1 MSNDERSTK
10 QRRREDDTTI
20 IRHLII
26 RHSFDL
32 RHSDFVILAPGL
44 DCEIGIPIFLTR
56 IWH

>member
-20 IRHLII
+20 IGDLII
-26 RHSFDL
+26 RHSFGL
-32 RHSDFVILAPGL
+32 RHPDFVILAPGL
-44 DCEIGIPIFLTR
+44 DYEIGIPIFLTR

>member
-20 IRHLII
+20 VRHLII
-26 RHSFDL
+26 RHSFDFC
-32 RHSDFVILAPGL
+32 HWAFVILAPAL
-44 DCEIGIPIFLTR
+44 DCEIGIPIFLMR